1 MLGEPAQNS
10 GKSAFVRM
18 FLISFAALF
27 FEILMIRWIASEIR
41 IFGYFKN
48 LILIACVVGM
58 GLGCALSGRD
68 SNRDDDSGPWFPVFI
83 TAIAGILALA
93 APLSLTHMSFIF
105 TLDLFVWDQFVPS
118 ATAFLRNICVM
129 LGVFLLVVA
138 TFDFL
143 GREMGRQLSKLPPL
157 TGYSANLLG
166 SLAGVVSYSVLSYLE
181 TPPTVWLAL
190 GFAALLPFWRK
201 PLHIALFCTTILLAY
216 FVSVGSIWSPYYR
229 IDISPFY
236 LKDTTS
242 GATSGAATANLA
254 DKLGDKLDAN
264 HDYHQKTLDFS
275 KAFMDGHPALV
286 SKPEFQTY
294 FKSYNLPYEAV
305 PHPERVLVLGAGSGN
320 DVAAALR
327 YGARHVDAVEIDPTI
342 LALGEKIHPEKPYS
356 DARVERHCNDARNY
370 LAEDKNLY
378 DLIVFG
384 HVDSLTAF
392 SSLSSVR
399 LDNFLYTKE
408 SIKNVTEHLAKN
420 GIGALSFASGPGWLR
435 SRLYQVVKQ
444 ASGYDPLV
452 LRTNF
457 DNKGS
462 VIIFW
467 GPGLA
472 SVKDSLIAGHK
483 DELEPIAE
491 LSSAVE
497 IPSDDWPFLYQ
508 EKRNLPPIYL
518 GMLLTVFLLSTLV
531 VSVRFRLKP
540 DSLIA
545 NSRFFFLG
553 AGFLLLETRGMLAV
567 SILLGSTWVVS
578 SFVIG
583 TVLAMGLLANTMVSR
598 LEKLSIKLLYGCLF
612 AALALLYF
620 FHLGSLVGQPYPI
633 RLMAAIFIIG
643 APFFFSGAVFSKAFS
658 QSSNPSQALGINI
671 LGALLGG
678 CTEYL
683 SMAIGT
689 NALVLLAMVFYLL
702 SMVELKTKRK
712 EAAPQSTDSA

>member
-1 MLGEPAQNS
+1 MTGEPAQTS

-68 SNRDDDSGPWFPVFI
+68 SKDDEQAGPWFPVFMV
-83 TAIAGILALA
+83 AIAGILALA

-143 GREMGRQLSKLPPL
+143 GREMGRELSKLPPL
-157 TGYSANLLG
+157 KGYSANLLG
-166 SLAGVVSYSVLSYLE
+166 SLAGVVAYSLLSYLE

-201 PLHIALFCTTILLAY
+201 PQHIALFAATIALA
-216 FVSVGSIWSPYYR
+216 FVVSNGSIWSPYYR
-229 IDISPFY
+229 IDISPFF
-236 LKDTTS
+236 LKDTTG
-242 GATSGAATANLA
+242 GALNPA

-275 KAFMDGHPALV
+275 RAFMEKHPDLV
-286 SKPEFQTY
+286 AKPEFQTY
-294 FKSYNLPYEAV
+294 YKSYNLPYEAV
-305 PHPERVLVLGAGSGN
+305 PHPDHVLVLGAGSGN

-327 YGARHVDAVEIDPTI
+327 YGAKHVDAVEIDPTI
-342 LALGEKIHPEKPYS
+342 LSLGEKIHPEKPYS
-356 DARVERHCNDARNY
+356 DSRVVRHCNDARNY
-370 LAEDKNLY
+370 LAEDKHLY

-408 SIKNVTEHLAKN
+408 SIKNVTEHLSKD
-420 GIGALSFASGPGWLR
+420 GIGALSFASGPAWLR
-435 SRLYQVVKQ
+435 ARLYQVVKQ

-472 SVKDSLIAGHK
+472 LVKDSLVAAHK

-497 IPSDDWPFLYQ
+497 VPSDDWPFLYQ
-508 EKRNLPPIYL
+508 EKRNLPPVYL
-518 GMLLTVFLLSTLV
+518 GMLLVVFLLSSLV

-540 DSLIA
+540 DSLMA

-598 LEKLSIKLLYGCLF
+598 LEKLSIKLLYTCLF

-620 FHLGSLVGQPYPI
+620 FHLGSLVGQPYPV
-633 RLMAAIFIIG
+633 RLLASILIIG

-658 QSSNPSQALGINI
+658 QAKNPSQALGINI

-702 SMVELKTKRK
+702 SMLEFKKGEVK
-712 EAAPQSTDSA
+712 EA